1 MSDPNLGREP
11 RVTPEDVP
19 ETLILAAFNTDCP
32 ESSLELLGDTLGKY
46 LDIDDVTV
54 GTTLVDDQ
62 PAEFAVL
69 HDDVLIDGALVHPG
83 RDADQTGLVSTFDPA
98 DTLFLAGDDDR
109 SDLRALSNRVEKL
122 AWRAGR
128 GRLYV
133 GGQQRLATMDD
144 QWDLY
149 AAIAAEGAEVHV
161 FEDPDFVPVDAPEFV
176 VHGESHSL
184 AGTWLV
190 AYDGDGNDAAKA
202 AMVAVER
209 EPDSYYGIWTV
220 VPELVDVIIDRTTEI
235 ATIER

>member
-1 MSDPNLGREP
+1 MSEPNLGGEP
-11 RVTPEDVP
+11 RVTPEAVP
-19 ETLILAAFNTDCP
+19 DALTLAAFNTDCP
-32 ESSLELLGDTLGKY
+32 ESSLERLGDTLSKY

-54 GTTLVDDQ
+54 GTTLVEAQ
-62 PAEFAVL
+62 PSEFAVL
-69 HDDVLIDGALVHPG
+69 HDDVFIDGALVHPD
-83 RDADQTGLVSTFDPA
+83 RDADPTGAAADFHPA
-98 DTLFLAGDDDR
+98 DTLFLVGFDDR
-109 SDLRALSNRVEKL
+109 AGLRALSNQVEKL

-149 AAIAAEGAEVHV
+149 ASIAAEGAEVHV
-161 FEDPDFVPVDAPEFV
+161 FEDPEYVPVDGEFV

-202 AMVAVER
+202 AMVAEER
-209 EPDSYYGIWTV
+209 EPDRYYGVWTV
-220 VPELVDVIIDRTTEI
+220 VPELVDIVVDRATEM
-235 ATIER
+235 ATVEP